1 MANITIT
8 LTEEELYAF
17 EVAKHM
23 LDSGYTDNIAIDE
36 DLGDDYY
43 GRAHRGLDSLEAK
56 IEAKVQFENDIAR
69 LREQYPNHTVAEIRK
84 ALRNH
89 IKNQEG

>member
-8 LTEEELYAF
+8 LTEEELHAF

-23 LDSGYTDNIAIDE
+23 MDSGYNDNLAIDE
-36 DLGDDYY
+36 EMGVDHY

-56 IEAKVQFENDIAR
+56 IEAKVQFETDIAY
-69 LREQYPNHTVAEIRK
+69 LKEQYPNHTLAVLRK
-84 ALRNH
+84 ALREYN
-89 IKNQEG
+89 KDNA